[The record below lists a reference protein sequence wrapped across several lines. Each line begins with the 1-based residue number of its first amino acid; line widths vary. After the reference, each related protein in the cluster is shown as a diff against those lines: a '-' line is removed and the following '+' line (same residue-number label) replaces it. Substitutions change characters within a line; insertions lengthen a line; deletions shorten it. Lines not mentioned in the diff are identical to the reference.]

1 MYLHVNTCAA
11 SNQPCARYLD
21 YMFWCDTL
29 TALVHFP
36 YYPAPVI
43 GGPLPPLCTLYS
55 GAKTLSTSL
64 ISPVF
69 SFCWRFDYLRPV
81 NTRISHLFPSHVAIK
96 FILTF
101 KILVEYLRLS
111 CLCNPPRK
119 LKTRTLY
126 RSFALIQST
135 PSNAND
141 SFYRNCRLISFG
153 LSSTLH

>member
-1 MYLHVNTCAA
+1 MCSLLGLHVLVRHINGPCALPV
-11 SNQPCARYLD
+11 QPCTCN
-21 YMFWCDTL
+21 W
-29 TALVHFP
+29 
-36 YYPAPVI
+36 
-43 GGPLPPLCTLYS
+43 GPLPPLCTLYS

-69 SFCWRFDYLRPV
+69 SSCWRFDYLRPV

-126 RSFALIQST
+126 RSFALIQEY
-135 PSNAND
+135 AVL
-141 SFYRNCRLISFG
+141 C
-153 LSSTLH
+153 